1 MNRNCREPFT
11 ATAARA
17 WLVLVLFAVPSL
29 ADDWPFFRGPNYDGI
44 SRESGWSWNWPESG
58 PRVAWRAE
66 VGIGVS
72 SVTVVG
78 DRVVTMGSLKE
89 SNEDVISCLNA
100 ETGRLVW
107 KYEYPSK
114 FDARQF
120 EGGTASTPT
129 IDGALVYTLGYEGQV
144 HCLKLEDGTLVW
156 KRHLVKDFGGRYSNW
171 KYSGSPLVIG
181 DLVIFDTGAD
191 GESTVALN
199 KHTGEKTWGSG
210 NDLAGYATPIPF
222 ERAGRRAVLV
232 FKARAMVA
240 HELATGAELWR
251 IVWKTFHDAN
261 ASTPTVV
268 GDKLFISSGY
278 GGRSARGAV
287 YQLGE
292 GAPEQIWLNQDL
304 ETKMNSAVVFEEHVY
319 CVSERG
325 SGQLMCFDF
334 TDGSVCWSETSFAR
348 YGTLMIADGKLI
360 ILDEQGELVIAE
372 ASPSGYQELARSQVL
387 EGRCWV
393 MPVLAGGHIFAR
405 NNLGEMICLDVREKP
420 ALNPGAE
427 QRESRSGNSN

>member
-1 MNRNCREPFT
+1 MVRDYHETC
-11 ATAARA
+11 AAIA
-17 WLVLVLFAVPSL
+17 VKVWLTVLVLAVPGR
-29 ADDWPFFRGPNYDGI
+29 ADDWPFFRGPNCDGV
-44 SRESGWSWNWPESG
+44 SRESGWTTAWPGSE
-58 PRVAWRAE
+58 PRVAWRAD

-72 SVTVVG
+72 SVAVVG

-89 SNEDVISCLNA
+89 SNEDVVSCRNA
-100 ETGRLVW
+100 KTGHLVW
-107 KYEYPSK
+107 EYAYPSK

-129 IDGALVYTLGYEGQV
+129 IDGTLVYTLGYEGQV

-181 DLVIFDTGAD
+181 ELVIFDTGAD

-199 KHTGEKTWGSG
+199 KQTGERIWGTG
-210 NDLAGYATPIPF
+210 TDLAGYATPIPF
-222 ERAGRRAVLV
+222 DNAGRPAVLV

-240 HELATGAELWR
+240 YDLTTGAELWR

-268 GDKLFISSGY
+268 GDKLFMSSGY

-287 YQLGE
+287 YRLGE
-292 GAPEQIWLNQDL
+292 NPPEQIWLNQDL
-304 ETKMNSAVVFEEHVY
+304 ETKMNSAVVFEGHVY
-319 CVSERG
+319 CVSERA
-325 SGQLMCFDF
+325 SGQLMCFDLE
-334 TDGSVCWSETSFAR
+334 DGSVCWSETSFAR
-348 YGTLMIADGKLI
+348 YGTLMIADGKLV

-372 ASPSGYQELARSQVL
+372 ASPAGYRELARAQVL
-387 EGRCWV
+387 DGRCWV
-393 MPVLAGGHIFAR
+393 MPVLAGGRIYAR
-405 NNLGEMICLDVREKP
+405 SNMGRLVCLDVRGKRS
-420 ALNPGAE
+420 LNSGAA
-427 QRESRSGNSN
+427 QRESRNGNSN